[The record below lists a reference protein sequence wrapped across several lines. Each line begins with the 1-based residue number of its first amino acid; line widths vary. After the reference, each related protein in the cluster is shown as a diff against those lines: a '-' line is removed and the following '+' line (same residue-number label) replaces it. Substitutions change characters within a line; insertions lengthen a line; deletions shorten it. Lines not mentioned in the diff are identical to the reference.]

1 MLTTFVAFAALAL
14 SQQSTPTLTEAEKKA
29 TIESLINALNEG
41 YVFEDLAKKA
51 EALLRK
57 AMADDKYKEIT
68 AGPEFAARLSS
79 DVNALLKDAHF
90 RMRYSAAVLPVRQ
103 DRREPSAEEIAAFRR
118 QTVRLNAGFEKV
130 ERLQGNIGY
139 IEVTGFMDPELF
151 AAPCAAAFDFLSST
165 DALILDLRRN
175 GGGDPESVRILC
187 SYLFSEKPVHL
198 NSLYFREGNQTIDF
212 WTLDKL
218 PGKRYGAERPVYVL
232 TSKRTG
238 SGAEE
243 CAYNIQTQKRGPTIG
258 ESTWGGAN
266 PGGNVRLNDHFAAF
280 IPIGRAINP
289 ITKTNWEGVGVKPD
303 VPCASADALVRAQ
316 MMALEQLMKTADDQW
331 KKALETR
338 LEELKASQ
346 DGVLSL
352 LRSVS
357 DGI

>member
-1 MLTTFVAFAALAL
+1 MITTFVAFAALAL
-14 SQQSTPTLTEAEKKA
+14 SQQSTPALTEAEKRA
-29 TIESLINALNEG
+29 TIESLISALNEG

-57 AMADDKYKEIT
+57 AMADDKYKEVT
-68 AGPEFAARLSS
+68 AGPAFAERVSA

-90 RMRYSAAVLPVRQ
+90 RMRYSSQILPQRQ
-103 DRREPSAEEIAAFRR
+103 NRREPSIEEIEAFRK

-151 AAPCAAAFDFLSST
+151 AAPCAAAFDFIAQT
-165 DALILDLRRN
+165 DALVLDLRRN

-212 WTLDKL
+212 WTLDKV
-218 PGKRYGAERPVYVL
+218 PGKRFVNKPVYVL

-243 CAYNIQTQKRGPTIG
+243 CAYNIQTQKRGVTIG

-280 IPIGRAINP
+280 IPSGRAINP
-289 ITKTNWEGVGVKPD
+289 VTKTNWEGVGVKPD
-303 VPCASADALVRAQ
+303 VACASGDALTRAQ
-316 MMALEQLMKTADDQW
+316 MMAIEELMKGADDAW
-331 KKALETR
+331 KRALQSR

-357 DGI
+357 DGV